1 MKATESGIPHKEGM
15 MRIARCVV
23 FGLLVFCVLAP
34 GSASAGP
41 PEGFQFIPEWG
52 VHARGDDLFWHA
64 GVQWKLKDGTWVKL
78 EAGNWITDPHPPAV
92 IVAIPKDQAHCPP
105 GLAKKGCVPP
115 GQKKKGGGPPG
126 QQKKGY

>member
-1 MKATESGIPHKEGM
+1 MKGTESGIPHKEGM

-41 PEGFQFIPEWG
+41 PGG

-115 GQKKKGGGPPG
+115 GQKKKGTPPG
-126 QQKKGY
+126 HQKKGY